1 MSAEQQQQNPEQLIS
16 PRERSLL
23 EELVEIKEL
32 SRQLI
37 AQLGRQNEAM
47 AQQQKELNQARR
59 SMIELKEENSHLREV
74 LQTWRTRMDNV
85 ISQLR
90 SPD

>member
-1 MSAEQQQQNPEQLIS
+1 MSEEQQRNPELQLS

-37 AQLGRQNEAM
+37 AQLGRQNATIAE
-47 AQQQKELNQARR
+47 QQKELSQVRR